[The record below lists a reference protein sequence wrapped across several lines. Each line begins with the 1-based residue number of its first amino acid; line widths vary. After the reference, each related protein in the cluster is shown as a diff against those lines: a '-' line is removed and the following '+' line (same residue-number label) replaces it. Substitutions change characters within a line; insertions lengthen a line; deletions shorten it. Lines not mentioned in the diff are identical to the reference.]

1 MDRVQVTERVVSLS
15 TKIKQITGL
24 AGTISVD
31 AETNRFLEAL
41 ETATDDGRDTRG
53 LTKREVAWIER
64 IFEEHFA

>member
-1 MDRVQVTERVVSLS
+1 MTETAVRQVSLS

-31 AETNRFLEAL
+31 AKTNEFLENL
-41 ETATDDGRDTRG
+41 EVVTDDGNDTRS
-53 LTKREVAWIER
+53 LTTGQIAWIER